1 MLNSIHLND
10 TRHWSSSLHS
20 RRSPMVEK
28 TLVTLSFSSHFIH
41 QDPFPNAPIMSSL
54 RPGQVNFIKATVP
67 VLQEHGN
74 EITTRL
80 YQNMLAEIPDLNNGK
95 FIISLEFSINNLSC
109 RIVFN
114 QPNQFNGHQAAAL
127 AGSLYAYTAHIDDL
141 GVLSPAMERISQNT
155 PLFMCNPSSAT

>member
-1 MLNSIHLND
+1 
-10 TRHWSSSLHS
+10 
-20 RRSPMVEK
+20 
-28 TLVTLSFSSHFIH
+28 
-41 QDPFPNAPIMSSL
+41 MSSL
-54 RPGQVNFIKATVP
+54 SPGQVKFIKATVP

-95 FIISLEFSINNLSC
+95 FITSLEFLINNLSC

-127 AGSLYAYTAHIDDL
+127 AGSLYAYAAHFDDL

-155 PLFMCNPSSAT
+155 PLFMCNPSSTT